1 MDRNRL
7 ETYFY
12 SNPEV
17 LKKNIS
23 HRFRNYG
30 QFNTVSLANH
40 LEINSGNTNFEK
52 SQAIYLQ
59 PHNRGDKYVKKK
71 FDLCNSDKSKLFI
84 CAQSLDLANEKDQI
98 NVLKSMRSILKLD

>member
-1 MDRNRL
+1 MDRNLL

-17 LKKNIS
+17 LEKNIS
-23 HRFRNYG
+23 HRFRNYS

-52 SQAIYLQ
+52 SYAVYLQ
-59 PHNRGDKYVKKK
+59 PHNRGDKILV
-71 FDLCNSDKSKLFI
+71 
-84 CAQSLDLANEKDQI
+84 LDPIKRI
-98 NVLKSMRSILKLD
+98 YLKEYLLQDF